1 MFSLPVE
8 QYVAVC
14 PYEQEISKQRKM
26 ASNSQRYKKSGYE
39 ILGAP
44 VPRVARESVHIDE
57 VST

>member
-1 MFSLPVE
+1 MFSLSVE

-14 PYEQEISKQRKM
+14 PYEQEISKQRKLT
-26 ASNSQRYKKSGYE
+26 SNSQRYKKSGYE

-44 VPRVARESVHIDE
+44 VPRVAREAVHIDE